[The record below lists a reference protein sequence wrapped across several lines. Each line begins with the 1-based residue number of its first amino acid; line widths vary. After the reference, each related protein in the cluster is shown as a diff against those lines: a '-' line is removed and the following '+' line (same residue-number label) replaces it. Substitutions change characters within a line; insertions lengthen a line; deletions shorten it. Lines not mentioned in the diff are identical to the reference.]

1 MQTLCQSRMQV
12 PAANH
17 WAMGQLR
24 MPPSQHRKWGTQN
37 GQRLET
43 PCPPNLYLPVFR
55 PCSVISRVLCVQEE
69 SWAPELKNLCG
80 IQQA

>member
-24 MPPSQHRKWGTQN
+24 MPPSQHRKWAHRMVSGLKLPALPTYI
-37 GQRLET
+37 
-43 PCPPNLYLPVFR
+43 CPYFDHVP
-55 PCSVISRVLCVQEE
+55 
-69 SWAPELKNLCG
+69 
-80 IQQA
+80 